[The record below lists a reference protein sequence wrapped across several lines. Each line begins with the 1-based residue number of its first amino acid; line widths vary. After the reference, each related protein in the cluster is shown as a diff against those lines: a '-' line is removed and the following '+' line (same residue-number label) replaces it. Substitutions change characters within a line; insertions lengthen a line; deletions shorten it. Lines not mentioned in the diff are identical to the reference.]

1 MEKLRK
7 PGDILEERY
16 VIRRILGKG
25 GSGTVYLAWDR
36 RIHRW
41 RAIKETKDKNL
52 EMEMLRQ
59 LHHKYLIEIFDAFE
73 KEGFRYLVIEYVE
86 GYSVAQKL
94 ESGTVF
100 SKDQVIGY
108 GIQICETL
116 RYLHEQIPPVIYGD
130 IKPSNLMLEEDGTI
144 KLIDLG
150 TAKTFTGN
158 EERKLWGTQRYAP
171 PEREEGREDVRGDI
185 YSLGVTM
192 YEMVHGKR
200 FTADALKE
208 NGTAFDA
215 VCKKCTAKIPKE
227 RYQTAYAV
235 MQALKSCDVR
245 EEKEEKRR
253 KCQGTIAVIFLGLSV
268 ALAVC
273 ADSLECEAQRLLDD
287 GYVRYL
293 EAGSKSQE
301 ATVRE
306 ENFLQAIKCRPE
318 AGVGYEALLEEYV
331 QQGFRAEM
339 YEKMLEVLEMEG
351 EDGKNLEDCLKET
364 PEEYAEFCSQMGQA
378 CFFSW
383 EGYGNKRQA
392 RPWLQLAL
400 ESGCRKEEEEML
412 RILLKISEY
421 YEKLGQQME
430 QGIEEVSYKEF
441 WEDLCALEKMKTENE
456 KKESVQKEIVS
467 QILQHAGDFYQ
478 CGISVAQMKEHLEKQ
493 RNGEQSLDEMIQQ
506 GKTMLNV
513 LELPGERKEE

>member
-41 RAIKETKDKNL
+41 RAIKETKDKNQ

-59 LHHKYLIEIFDAFE
+59 LHHKHLIEIFDAFE
-73 KEGFRYLVIEYVE
+73 EEGFRYLVIEYVE
-86 GYSVAQKL
+86 GCSVAQKL
-94 ESGTVF
+94 ERGVVF
-100 SKDQVIGY
+100 SKEQVIGY

-116 RYLHEQIPPVIYGD
+116 CYLHEQIPPVIYGD
-130 IKPSNLMLEEDGTI
+130 IKPSNLMLEQDGTI

-150 TAKTFTGN
+150 TAKTFTGS

-171 PEREEGREDVRGDI
+171 PEREEGQEDVRGDI

-192 YEMVHGKR
+192 YEMVHGKH
-200 FTADALKE
+200 FMVDALKE

-215 VCKKCTAKIPKE
+215 VCKKCTAKMPKE

-235 MQALKSCDVR
+235 IQALKSCDRR
-245 EEKEEKRR
+245 EEEEEKRR
-253 KCQGTIAVIFLGLSV
+253 KRQGTIAVIFLGLSV

-273 ADSLECEAQRLLDD
+273 ADSLECEAQRLMDD

-301 ATVRE
+301 AKIRE

-318 AGVGYEALLEEYV
+318 AGAGYEALLDEYV
-331 QQGFRAEM
+331 QQGFRAEQ
-339 YEKMLEVLEMEG
+339 YEKILEVLEMEG

-364 PEEYAEFCSQMGQA
+364 PEDYAVFCSQMGQA

-400 ESGCRKEEEEML
+400 ESGYRKEEEEML
-412 RILLKISEY
+412 RMLLKISEY

-430 QGIEEVSYKEF
+430 EGIEDVSYKEF
-441 WEDLCALEKMKTENE
+441 WDDLCALEKMKTEHE
-456 KKESVQKEIVS
+456 TKESIQKEVVS

-478 CGISVAQMKEHLEKQ
+478 SGISVTEMEKHLEKQ
-493 RNGEQSLDEMIQQ
+493 RNGEKVLEEMIEQ
-506 GKTMLNV
+506 GKTILNV
-513 LELPGERKEE
+513 LELPGERKGE